1 MKLGIISALD
11 LEIELLIE
19 KLIIKK
25 KSIIAGFHFYESNY
39 NGIDIILA
47 ICDVGKTNSASCT
60 QILIN
65 NFKITHIINLGV
77 GGSLRKN
84 ISKHDLVISD
94 GLSHHDVRKTQMINR
109 FPFQL
114 IFKPSE
120 YLKNLAIESA
130 KNINKNYHV
139 GKIVS
144 GEAFVTDI
152 ELREKI
158 IAEHD
163 PACVEMEGSSV
174 AHVAY
179 INNVEFLVIRS
190 ISDYAC
196 EGTKL
201 NSDII
206 RKASENGVE
215 LLWEMINNLNNFY

>member
-1 MKLGIISALD
+1 
-11 LEIELLIE
+11 
-19 KLIIKK
+19 
-25 KSIIAGFHFYESNY
+25 
-39 NGIDIILA
+39 
-47 ICDVGKTNSASCT
+47 
-60 QILIN
+60 
-65 NFKITHIINLGV
+65 
-77 GGSLRKN
+77 
-84 ISKHDLVISD
+84 
-94 GLSHHDVRKTQMINR
+94 MINR

-206 RKASENGVE
+206 RKASENGVK
-215 LLWEMINNLNNFY
+215 LLWEMLNNLNNYY